1 MERESGGQLRSLAPD
16 PWRWRMG
23 LPLFIL
29 SGEADEG
36 EAIPVYRLGDRLRKR
51 MRVWRCLH
59 ILIYLIDRVLGGALS
74 AVDLLPLCGR
84 WDNEDTYISP
94 SHLKYTAHITILRT

>member
-1 MERESGGQLRSLAPD
+1 
-16 PWRWRMG
+16 MG

-36 EAIPVYRLGDRLRKR
+36 EEIPVYRLGDRLRKG

-59 ILIYLIDRVLGGALS
+59 IFN
-74 AVDLLPLCGR
+74 LL
-84 WDNEDTYISP
+84 D
-94 SHLKYTAHITILRT
+94 

>member
-1 MERESGGQLRSLAPD
+1 
-16 PWRWRMG
+16 MG

-29 SGEADEG
+29 SGEAGEG
-36 EAIPVYRLGDRLRKR
+36 GDPPLYRLGDRLRKG

-59 ILIYLIDRVLGGALS
+59 ILIYLIDRVLGGDFS

-84 WDNEDTYISP
+84 WDNEDTHISP